1 MAESKPDG
9 YLFISVAEDLNFG
22 LLRTNPAS
30 TQGGPPVRN
39 FNHLAMLSP
48 HHGSETTKKL
58 KFLFKT
64 REKGTLSLPQI
75 RKEKKRKIRKVIYK
89 KLCEINI

>member
-9 YLFISVAEDLNFG
+9 SLFTSVAEDLNFG

-30 TQGGPPVRN
+30 TQGGPPVRH

-48 HHGSETTKKL
+48 HHGSETTK
-58 KFLFKT
+58 
-64 REKGTLSLPQI
+64 
-75 RKEKKRKIRKVIYK
+75 
-89 KLCEINI
+89 

>member
-9 YLFISVAEDLNFG
+9 SLFTSVAEDLNFG

-30 TQGGPPVRN
+30 TQGGPPVRC
-39 FNHLAMLSP
+39 FNHSAMLSP

-75 RKEKKRKIRKVIYK
+75 ISTHIRKVIYK

>member
-30 TQGGPPVRN
+30 TQVGLQSGA
-39 FNHLAMLSP
+39 L
-48 HHGSETTKKL
+48 TTQPCCL
-58 KFLFKT
+58 HIMDL
-64 REKGTLSLPQI
+64 R
-75 RKEKKRKIRKVIYK
+75 
-89 KLCEINI
+89 

>member
-30 TQGGPPVRN
+30 TQGGLPVQH
-39 FNHLAMLSP
+39 FNHSAMLSP

-75 RKEKKRKIRKVIYK
+75 ISTHIRKVIYK
-89 KLCEINI
+89 KLCEFNI